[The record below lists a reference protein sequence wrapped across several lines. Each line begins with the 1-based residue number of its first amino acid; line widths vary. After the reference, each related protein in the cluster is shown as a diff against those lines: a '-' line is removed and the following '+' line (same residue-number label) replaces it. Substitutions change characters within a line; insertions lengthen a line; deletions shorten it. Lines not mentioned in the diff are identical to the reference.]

1 MQDIIDRL
9 VECKE
14 KTQNLLV
21 RLRLTSQGERVNPIT
36 SRI

>member
-1 MQDIIDRL
+1 MEIRMQDIIDRL

-21 RLRLTSQGERVNPIT
+21 RL
-36 SRI
+36 